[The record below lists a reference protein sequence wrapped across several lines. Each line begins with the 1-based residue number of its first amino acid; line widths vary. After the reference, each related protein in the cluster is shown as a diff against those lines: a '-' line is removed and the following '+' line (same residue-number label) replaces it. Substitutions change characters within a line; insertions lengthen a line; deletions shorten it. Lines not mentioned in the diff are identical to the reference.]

1 MITTNIIDKIVVD
14 FLFANSPINSLFLE
28 ISTRGIT
35 GKGISKLSITWLYT
49 RIFKG
54 SKPNSKATVVGI
66 TFTNLVIILLSQMLT
81 FIPSNPSIMDWPAKV
96 PIIEEEI
103 PEERSVIKKIIPAK
117 EPNKGIRVL
126 YASDIEAIGVSCE

>member
-81 FIPSNPSIMDWPAKV
+81 FIPSNPSIMDSKFHLICGAV
-96 PIIEEEI
+96 PDVLMTHDGIESGEVQNVKYFNG
-103 PEERSVIKKIIPAK
+103 R
-117 EPNKGIRVL
+117 
-126 YASDIEAIGVSCE
+126 

>member
-1 MITTNIIDKIVVD
+1 MIATNIIDKIVVD
-14 FLFANSPINSLFLE
+14 FLFTNSPINNLFLE
-28 ISTRGIT
+28 IITRGIT

-54 SKPNSKATVVGI
+54 SKPNNKATVVGI
-66 TFTNLVIILLSQMLT
+66 TFTNLVIILLSQTLT

-126 YASDIEAIGVSCE
+126 YASDIEAIGVPCE